1 MEVLEPVLPAILSYV
16 DFRTVLCAAAASRFS
31 RLPSR
36 CNQVWIQCCRER
48 WRFGALFQ
56 VDSHANPGARDEA
69 SMQLWQRS
77 VAEYRDGVHH
87 SDAFGFF
94 LERSRK
100 DVEVRRWLEA
110 EDADKL
116 DEILRLG
123 ANVLDVLLKLER
135 CTDARLKGAAQNA
148 RIQIT
153 DAWAVERWT
162 HLIKIEPTKAATL
175 EEGALILSQWGY
187 PTADVSGMRLAL
199 EKLAHRAQELGAA
212 RSFTGLPSEDEARA
226 IIAALNTALFA
237 EYGLQGN
244 AENYYDPENSM
255 LHAVLARKKGI
266 PISLSV
272 VWAAVARRCGLECH
286 PLADMPQHVL
296 IRVPLRASDSAE
308 SAGPA
313 VMRDLYIDAFD
324 GGKVLVWRELVRFLC
339 AMLGARIPEEM
350 LVSTAEITPPAQL
363 YFRMIRNL
371 ENIYEQSG
379 DRVRFRGIQIQMH
392 ALMQLIQGPEIP
404 TRGGY
409 RASGPA

>member
-1 MEVLEPVLPAILSYV
+1 
-16 DFRTVLCAAAASRFS
+16 
-31 RLPSR
+31 
-36 CNQVWIQCCRER
+36 
-48 WRFGALFQ
+48 
-56 VDSHANPGARDEA
+56 
-69 SMQLWQRS
+69 MQLWQRS

-286 PLADMPQHVL
+286 PLADMPRHVL

-363 YFRMIRNL
+363 YFRMMRNL

-392 ALMQLIQGPEIP
+392 ALMQLIRGPEIP

>member
-1 MEVLEPVLPAILSYV
+1 MCVCVCFWGGRPEVRKEATSCFGRLRESSFEVVQLGPSDDRAPYRLPQPQASLFSRG
-16 DFRTVLCAAAASRFS
+16 FQGKLPLCAIR
-31 RLPSR
+31 
-36 CNQVWIQCCRER
+36 
-48 WRFGALFQ
+48 
-56 VDSHANPGARDEA
+56 
-69 SMQLWQRS
+69 
-77 VAEYRDGVHH
+77 
-87 SDAFGFF
+87 
-94 LERSRK
+94 
-100 DVEVRRWLEA
+100 
-110 EDADKL
+110 
-116 DEILRLG
+116 
-123 ANVLDVLLKLER
+123 
-135 CTDARLKGAAQNA
+135 
-148 RIQIT
+148 IT

-199 EKLAHRAQELGAA
+199 EKLAQRAQELGA
-212 RSFTGLPSEDEARA
+212 RHSSTGLPSEDEAKA

-286 PLADMPQHVL
+286 PLADMPRHVL

-324 GGKVLVWRELVRFLC
+324 GGKMLVWRELVRFLG
-339 AMLGARIPEEM
+339 AMLGA
-350 LVSTAEITPPAQL
+350 
-363 YFRMIRNL
+363 
-371 ENIYEQSG
+371 
-379 DRVRFRGIQIQMH
+379 
-392 ALMQLIQGPEIP
+392 
-404 TRGGY
+404 
-409 RASGPA
+409 